1 MSKKSIRFFND
12 REVRA
17 VWDDENNCWWFS
29 ATDVVRAINDEPDY
43 TKAGNY
49 WRWLKR
55 KLKQEGIQFVSGTH
69 KLKIVAADDKQYN
82 SDALSAEDIV
92 LFAKH
97 YPNNR
102 ASRFLDWFTYSDNT
116 IDGQSR
122 KKAYTLFE
130 SGLLN
135 SLEPGS
141 MKCLQQIH
149 AYLFGGLYDFAGQ
162 IRNKNISKG
171 GFTFANCLHF
181 PTIIPTIERM
191 PEITLDEIADKYVE
205 MNVVHPIYRG
215 QWSQHAHLAR
225 PDAPSLA

>member
-29 ATDVVRAINDEPDY
+29 ATDIVRAINDEPDY

-55 KLKQEGIQFVSGTH
+55 KFKTEGIQFVSGTH
-69 KLKIVAADDKQYN
+69 KVKIVAADGKQYN
-82 SDALSAEDIV
+82 SDALSAEDIIM
-92 LFAKH
+92 LAKY

-102 ASRFLDWFTYSDNT
+102 ASKFLDWFTYSDNT

-135 SLEPGS
+135 S
-141 MKCLQQIH
+141 
-149 AYLFGGLYDFAGQ
+149 F
-162 IRNKNISKG
+162 
-171 GFTFANCLHF
+171 
-181 PTIIPTIERM
+181 
-191 PEITLDEIADKYVE
+191 
-205 MNVVHPIYRG
+205 
-215 QWSQHAHLAR
+215 
-225 PDAPSLA
+225 